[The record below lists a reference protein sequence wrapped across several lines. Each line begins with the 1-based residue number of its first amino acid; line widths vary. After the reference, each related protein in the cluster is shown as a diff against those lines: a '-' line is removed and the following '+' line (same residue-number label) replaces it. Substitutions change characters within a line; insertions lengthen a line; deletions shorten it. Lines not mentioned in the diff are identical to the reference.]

1 MNLGLALG
9 LAISGAVLFVAPS
22 AAADA
27 SPPPST
33 PLTTAPGAS
42 PAPVPLYGPGVSP
55 GPPPGAYYPPPGGYY
70 APPGGYYAPPSTYVL
85 PRAME
90 RRSVG
95 AMVGGIVA
103 VTGGAVMLFSV
114 VFVSLAADTCVLGTI
129 SAPSACPNRTGTEIG
144 LTVGSIAALAL
155 GIPLIIYGAKKV
167 PVGGAP
173 IAGTLP
179 AWMGAPGGPGW
190 RWHF

>member
-1 MNLGLALG
+1 
-9 LAISGAVLFVAPS
+9 
-22 AAADA
+22 
-27 SPPPST
+27 
-33 PLTTAPGAS
+33 
-42 PAPVPLYGPGVSP
+42 
-55 GPPPGAYYPPPGGYY
+55 
-70 APPGGYYAPPSTYVL
+70 
-85 PRAME
+85 ME

-114 VFVSLAADTCVLGTI
+114 LFVSLAAETCAIDSI
-129 SAPSACPNRTGTEIG
+129 SAPSPCPNQTGTEIG
-144 LTVGSIAALAL
+144 LTVGSIAAVAL

-173 IAGTLP
+173 IAGAPP

-190 RWHF
+190 RWRF